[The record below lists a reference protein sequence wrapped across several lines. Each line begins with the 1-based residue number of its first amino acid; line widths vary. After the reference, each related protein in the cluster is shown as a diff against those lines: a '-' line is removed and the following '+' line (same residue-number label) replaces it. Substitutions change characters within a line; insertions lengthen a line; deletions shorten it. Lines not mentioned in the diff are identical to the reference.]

1 VKSSK
6 PLDAALARA
15 RSADRELEDE
25 LAGLPEDAAAKAA
38 LEWLADAELL
48 GWTVPADLG
57 GAATGGLVADDEVS
71 VRAVSALRGA
81 LAHRSG
87 MLDVMFVMQGLGS
100 YALAKGGDAEL
111 QQGVLGAVAS
121 GELIA
126 AFGLTEPN
134 AGSSLGE
141 LTTRAEREDD
151 GRWRLNGHKTYI
163 SNAGIADFYTVLA
176 RTSGEP
182 GGRSGGEG
190 LTMFFVPGDA
200 PGVRVER
207 FEVIAPHPIGEVF
220 LEDVVVEDSARLGE
234 VGQGLALALGTLGRF
249 RTTVAAAAAGFARR
263 ALEESVAH
271 LTTREQ
277 FGKPLAA
284 NQGLRFD
291 LAEMETQLVA
301 ADLLVGRAATR
312 LDLGREAARDVA
324 RAKLF
329 ATETASWII
338 DRCVQHHGGRGVRV
352 GEVPERLY
360 RDIRALRIYEGTSEV
375 QKLILAKAL
384 LEHGPTS
391 TRPS

>member
-1 VKSSK
+1 MKRSAELK
-6 PLDAALARA
+6 AALERA
-15 RSADRELEDE
+15 ASAPRELEDE
-25 LAGLPEDAAAKAA
+25 LAGLPEDEAAKAA
-38 LEWLADAELL
+38 LGWLADEELL
-48 GWTVPADLG
+48 SWTVPAALG
-57 GAATGGLVADDEVS
+57 GADTGGLCADDEVS
-71 VRAVSALRGA
+71 VRAVSALRGV

-100 YALAKGGDAEL
+100 YALARAAAPEL
-111 QQGVLGAVAS
+111 QGEVLGAVAS
-121 GELIA
+121 GELVA
-126 AFGLTEPN
+126 AFGLTEPG

-141 LTTRAEREDD
+141 VTTRAERTSD
-151 GRWRLNGHKTYI
+151 GRWELSGHKTFI
-163 SNAGIADFYTVLA
+163 SNAGIADFYSVLA

-182 GGRSGGEG
+182 GGRHGGDG

-220 LEDVVVEDSARLGE
+220 FEGVAVDDSQRLGAE
-234 VGQGLALALGTLGRF
+234 GAGLGVALGTLGRF
-249 RTTVAAAAAGFARR
+249 RTTVAAAANGFARR
-263 ALEESVAH
+263 ALEESIAH
-271 LTTREQ
+271 LQARSQ

-291 LAEMETQLVA
+291 LADMETRLLA
-301 ADLLVGRAATR
+301 AELLVERAATR
-312 LDLGREAARDVA
+312 LDLGREAGRDVA

-329 ATETASWII
+329 STEGASWII

-375 QKLILAKAL
+375 QKLILSKAL
-384 LEHGPTS
+384 LEDGPS
-391 TRPS
+391 I